1 MDCGNN
7 AYRTQKLDKKMKSE
21 ATVSDVVE
29 ISPDRRYKGFD
40 EIEGVEIAW
49 SQVTIEDALQSPE
62 HLERLYSEVHLLRT
76 LKHENVIRSYASWVD
91 DENKTINL
99 ITELFTSGSLRQYRK
114 KHKSVNLK
122 AIKNWARQI
131 LRGLHYLHTHN
142 PPVIHRDLKCDNI
155 FVNGNHGQV
164 KIGDLGLATIM
175 QQPTARSVIG
185 TPEFMAPELY
195 EEEYNELVDI
205 YSFGMCMLELITCEY
220 PYSECKNQAQI
231 YRKVTSGIK
240 PAALG
245 KVKDPEVKGFIEK
258 CLAPASER
266 LSAAELLRGPF
277 LLSEDHKDFICAP
290 PQLSDI
296 MSKSMNSVRSESLV
310 MDVDTSYKTLSGSTL
325 AESFVGAC
333 VSILELQRWNE
344 RNEFTLKGENCDG
357 NSVSLN
363 LRIADCSG
371 RVRNVH
377 FVYYHNADTALS
389 LAVEMVEQLDL
400 WKDDVALIA
409 ELIDTLV
416 SKLLTNWGTPS
427 GSLNGGKNSVDNSAT
442 LHNNQIAAFDAR
454 LHCSNSI
461 LAKEASEH
469 NISSQFM
476 ELNGNFRKSTGAS
489 SQHTLPTSVI
499 EHLEDLGSAD
509 DIGVEKH
516 RNSIRES
523 LMSESMKNS
532 GTSFAGSWNT
542 ASSEMDF
549 GVSSLSLGDKENNMC
564 PDLKLELDAINF
576 HYQQRCCEL
585 LKMKEAAI
593 ENAKKKWMLKKTST
607 V

>member
-1 MDCGNN
+1 MLLK
-7 AYRTQKLDKKMKSE
+7 YPRTGG
-21 ATVSDVVE
+21 
-29 ISPDRRYKGFD
+29 IFGYKGFD
-40 EIEGVEIAW
+40 EIEGVEVAW

-91 DENKTINL
+91 DEKKTINL
-99 ITELFTSGSLRQYRK
+99 ITELFTSGSLRQYRE
-114 KHKSVNLK
+114 KHKSVNIK

-231 YRKVTSGIK
+231 FMKVTSGIK

-245 KVKDPEVKGFIEK
+245 KVKDPEVKRFIEK
-258 CLAPASER
+258 CLAPAPQR
-266 LSAAELLRGPF
+266 LSAAELLKGSF
-277 LLSEDHKDFICAP
+277 LSSEDHKDFNCAP
-290 PQLSDI
+290 PQLSDV
-296 MSKSMNSVRSESLV
+296 MSKSMNSVRSDSLV
-310 MDVDTSYKTLSGSTL
+310 TDMDTSYKTLSGSTF
-325 AESFVGAC
+325 AGSTVGTC
-333 VSILELQRWNE
+333 VSTLELQRWNE
-344 RNEFTLKGENCDG
+344 RNEFTLKGENCDD

-371 RVRNVH
+371 WVRNVH
-377 FVYYHNADTALS
+377 FVFYHNADTALS
-389 LAVEMVEQLDL
+389 LAAEMVEQLDL

-416 SKLLTNWGTPS
+416 SKLITNWSTPS
-427 GSLNGGKNSVDNSAT
+427 GSLDGGENSINDSAT
-442 LHNNQIAAFDAR
+442 LYNNQIAACDAR
-454 LHCSNSI
+454 QHCSNII

-476 ELNGNFRKSTGAS
+476 ELNSNTRESTGAL
-489 SQHTLPTSVI
+489 SQRTLPNSVI
-499 EHLEDLGSAD
+499 EHVEDLGSAD
-509 DIGVEKH
+509 YIVVDKH

-523 LMSESMKNS
+523 LMSESIKYS

-549 GVSSLSLGDKENNMC
+549 RVSSLSLVDKENNMC
-564 PDLKLELDAINF
+564 HDLKVELDAINL
-576 HYQQRCCEL
+576 HYQQRCSEL
-585 LKMKEAAI
+585 LKMKEEAI
-593 ENAKKKWMLKKTST
+593 ENAKKKWMLKKISA

>member
-1 MDCGNN
+1 MLLK
-7 AYRTQKLDKKMKSE
+7 YPRTGG
-21 ATVSDVVE
+21 
-29 ISPDRRYKGFD
+29 IFGYKGFD
-40 EIEGVEIAW
+40 EIEGVEVAW

-91 DENKTINL
+91 DEKKTINL

-114 KHKSVNLK
+114 KHKSVNIK

-231 YRKVTSGIK
+231 FKKVTSGIK

-258 CLAPASER
+258 CLAPAPQR
-266 LSAAELLRGPF
+266 LSAAELLKGSF
-277 LLSEDHKDFICAP
+277 LSSEDCKDFNCAP
-290 PQLSDI
+290 PQLSDV
-296 MSKSMNSVRSESLV
+296 MSKSTNSVRSDSLV
-310 MDVDTSYKTLSGSTL
+310 TDMDTSYKTLSGSTF
-325 AESFVGAC
+325 AGSTVGTC
-333 VSILELQRWNE
+333 VSTIELQRWNE
-344 RNEFTLKGENCDG
+344 RNEFTLKGENCDD

-377 FVYYHNADTALS
+377 FVFYHNADTALS
-389 LAVEMVEQLDL
+389 LAAEMVEQLDL

-416 SKLLTNWGTPS
+416 SKLLTNWSTPS
-427 GSLNGGKNSVDNSAT
+427 GSLDGGKNSVNDSAT
-442 LHNNQIAAFDAR
+442 LYNNQIAACDAR
-454 LHCSNSI
+454 QHCANSI
-461 LAKEASEH
+461 LAKEASER

-476 ELNGNFRKSTGAS
+476 ELNSNSRESTGAL
-489 SQHTLPTSVI
+489 SQRTLPTSVI
-499 EHLEDLGSAD
+499 EQVEDLGSAD
-509 DIGVEKH
+509 YIVVDKH

-523 LMSESMKNS
+523 LMSESIKNS

-549 GVSSLSLGDKENNMC
+549 RVSSLSLVDKENNMC
-564 PDLKLELDAINF
+564 HDLKVELDAINL

-585 LKMKEAAI
+585 LKMKEEAI
-593 ENAKKKWMLKKTST
+593 ENAKKKWMLKKISA

>member
-1 MDCGNN
+1 MLLK
-7 AYRTQKLDKKMKSE
+7 YPRTGG
-21 ATVSDVVE
+21 
-29 ISPDRRYKGFD
+29 IFGYKGFD
-40 EIEGVEIAW
+40 EIEGVEVAW

-91 DENKTINL
+91 DEKKTINL

-114 KHKSVNLK
+114 KHKSVNIK

-231 YRKVTSGIK
+231 FKKVTSGIK

-258 CLAPASER
+258 CLAPAPQR
-266 LSAAELLRGPF
+266 LSAAELLKGSF
-277 LLSEDHKDFICAP
+277 LSSEDHKDFNCAP
-290 PQLSDI
+290 PQLSDV
-296 MSKSMNSVRSESLV
+296 MSKSMNSVRSDSLV
-310 MDVDTSYKTLSGSTL
+310 TDMDTSYKTLSGSTF
-325 AESFVGAC
+325 AGSTVGTC
-333 VSILELQRWNE
+333 VSTLELQRWNE
-344 RNEFTLKGENCDG
+344 RNEFTLKGENCDD

-377 FVYYHNADTALS
+377 FVFYHNADTALS
-389 LAVEMVEQLDL
+389 LAAEMVEQLDL

-416 SKLLTNWGTPS
+416 SKLLTNSSTPS
-427 GSLNGGKNSVDNSAT
+427 GSLDGGKNSVNDSAT
-442 LHNNQIAAFDAR
+442 CYNNQIAACDAR
-454 LHCSNSI
+454 QHCSNSI

-476 ELNGNFRKSTGAS
+476 ELNSNSRESTGALT
-489 SQHTLPTSVI
+489 QRTLPTSVI
-499 EHLEDLGSAD
+499 EHMEDLGSAD
-509 DIGVEKH
+509 YIVVDKH

-523 LMSESMKNS
+523 LMSESIKNS

-549 GVSSLSLGDKENNMC
+549 RVSSLSLVDKENNMC
-564 PDLKLELDAINF
+564 HDLKVELDAINL
-576 HYQQRCCEL
+576 HYQQRCSEL
-585 LKMKEAAI
+585 LKMKEEAI
-593 ENAKKKWMLKKTST
+593 ENAKKKWMLKKISA